1 MEMALN
7 IDELLELMRKRRSI
21 RRFKSDSVP
30 DQYINKILE
39 AGRWAQSGSN
49 AQPWEYIVVKNQ
61 DTKNKLAEKWVPTRL
76 HTYNIEQIR
85 RPDMIH
91 HALSKPQG
99 TPPGSWKDAP
109 VLIVVCGDRRTLMTS
124 VLYMNFITTEG
135 GPSSVFIKNMS
146 NTVHNMHLAAAAL
159 GLGSQWLSVDY
170 VFEQDVRAILG
181 IPAVLE
187 IHSII
192 AIGYP
197 DIKMGPGYRR
207 DLSEIVHY
215 EKYNMSKHRTDNE
228 VIDFILRLKEMKM

>member
-1 MEMALN
+1 MK

-21 RRFKSDSVP
+21 RKFKP
-30 DQYINKILE
+30 DPIPDEYVTKILE

-61 DTKNKLAEKWVPTRL
+61 ETKNKLAELWVPTRL
-76 HTYNIEQIR
+76 HTFNIEQIR

-91 HALSKPQG
+91 HALAKPQ
-99 TPPGSWKDAP
+99 TNPGWKDAP
-109 VLIVVCGDRRTLMTS
+109 VLIVVCGDRRTMIAS

-135 GPSSVFIKNMS
+135 GPTSVFIKNMS

-181 IPAVLE
+181 IPKVLE
-187 IHSII
+187 IHTIV
-192 AIGYP
+192 AVGYP
-197 DIKMGPGYRR
+197 DMKLSQGYRR
-207 DLSEIVHY
+207 ELSEIVHY
-215 EKYNMSKHRTDNE
+215 EKYDQTKHRSDNE
-228 VIDFILRLKEMKM
+228 VIDFIKRLMEMKM